1 MEKPGVH
8 HIGEKEFEVLFR
20 EHFDN
25 LMGFVCSYVHDN
37 EVARDLVHDAYMAI
51 WSNRMRL
58 DASRPLTSY
67 LFVLARN
74 YALDWIRHRKV
85 ELGNEE
91 AIARMMEEGTGEV
104 DYIYWDQLVRSVRLL
119 LLGNMEIPVALN
131 DKVLELPVEEVGFT
145 KLPYS
150 DLWLSVYVD
159 VLEARQLVKPTL
171 KDYVYR
177 VATYFRNPELREYY
191 VLSQMKGGTRGRNTI
206 FFRELFEPCRTL
218 MVSEEGKK
226 KYENWMAQ
234 AGRTE
239 AANHFDGQ
247 PALELSFRDY
257 EGKERRLSDYRGKF
271 VYIDFWAT
279 WCGPCKQETPYFSSW
294 LKGRNIVCLSLS
306 VDRKDS
312 EQAWKKY
319 VDEHGL
325 REYCE
330 VGWTGSGFSNVFV
343 EHYGINAIPR
353 FMLVGPD
360 GEMIH
365 HDCWRPSNVQ
375 IDKLLN
381 LYLK

>member
-294 LKGRNIVCLSLS
+294 LKG
-306 VDRKDS
+306 
-312 EQAWKKY
+312 
-319 VDEHGL
+319 
-325 REYCE
+325 
-330 VGWTGSGFSNVFV
+330 
-343 EHYGINAIPR
+343 
-353 FMLVGPD
+353 
-360 GEMIH
+360 
-365 HDCWRPSNVQ
+365 
-375 IDKLLN
+375 
-381 LYLK
+381 

>member
-1 MEKPGVH
+1 
-8 HIGEKEFEVLFR
+8 
-20 EHFDN
+20 
-25 LMGFVCSYVHDN
+25 
-37 EVARDLVHDAYMAI
+37 
-51 WSNRMRL
+51 
-58 DASRPLTSY
+58 
-67 LFVLARN
+67 
-74 YALDWIRHRKV
+74 
-85 ELGNEE
+85 
-91 AIARMMEEGTGEV
+91 MMEEGTGEV

-119 LLGNMEIPVALN
+119 LLGNMEIPVALS

-150 DLWLSVYVD
+150 DLWLFVYVD

-218 MVSEEGKK
+218 IVSEEGKK
-226 KYENWMAQ
+226 KYENWMIQ

-257 EGKERRLSDYRGKF
+257 EGKERCLSDYRGKF
-271 VYIDFWAT
+271 VYIDSWAT
-279 WCGPCKQETPYFSSW
+279 WCGPCKQETPYFVK
-294 LKGRNIVCLSLS
+294 LAERMKGKNIVCLSLS

-375 IDKLLN
+375 IDELLN